1 MDILLFA
8 SSQST
13 DPEQQQQQQQ
23 PRRVTAASFAGTSL
37 LPSSLST
44 RIMQQRPINNAQV
57 SRDLILSHFPNS
69 LQYVLLYYPKALL
82 DHDRVPD
89 LSSIPRQFICPISME
104 MMVDPVI
111 TTAGLTYE
119 RAYIEEWFRTGHTT
133 DPMAHVPVADLL
145 TTNIAL
151 KQQIEAFVAH
161 SAVLQQ
167 HQQSEE
173 DSKLAMQLRIDELTE
188 QLNRIQ
194 MQQRQNDHII
204 ATPSIAQT
212 QVKIAHPHIAY
223 QFVVPF

>member
-1 MDILLFA
+1 
-8 SSQST
+8 
-13 DPEQQQQQQQ
+13 
-23 PRRVTAASFAGTSL
+23 
-37 LPSSLST
+37 
-44 RIMQQRPINNAQV
+44 
-57 SRDLILSHFPNS
+57 
-69 LQYVLLYYPKALL
+69 
-82 DHDRVPD
+82 
-89 LSSIPRQFICPISME
+89 ME

-188 QLNRIQ
+188 QLSRIQ
-194 MQQRQNDHII
+194 MQQRQNDHI
-204 ATPSIAQT
+204 TSVAQT
-212 QVKIAHPHIAY
+212 QVKIAYRSIYDNSTSQNFYTDFVIDNLHEIYNFIILLLSFTVTIACRRPTSTSSAVMTGLFKNDFFLSSPWHY
-223 QFVVPF
+223 KSTTI